1 MSDEEKIVNWFESNY
16 KSLLLGIVIGLAMLF
31 TYKSFLSSQNSKQ
44 LELSRSFD
52 LAVQSFHEGNTEQ
65 IISFTKLNMTENAD
79 NIYTSLARMYSAKAM
94 YINNKLNESKF
105 YYDHIIENSNDME
118 LINLAIYRKA
128 KILIEQ
134 KEYDEAHALLGED
147 ITNYQHIELKGDIYY
162 IQKDDQNA
170 RDYYNQALMYEIT
183 PNERK
188 NIQAKINLL
197 K

>member
-52 LAVQSFHEGNTEQ
+52 QAVQSYHQGNTDQ

-79 NIYTSLARMYSAKAM
+79 NIYTSLAGLYSAKAM
-94 YINNKLNESKF
+94 YINNELNESKF
-105 YYDHIIENSNDME
+105 YYDHIIKNSNDIE
-118 LINLAIYRKA
+118 IINLAIYRKA

-134 KEYDEAHALLGED
+134 KEYDEAHVLLGED
-147 ITNYQHIELKGDIYY
+147 MTNYQHIELKGDIYY

-170 RDYYNQALMYEIT
+170 RDYYNQALMFEIT

>member
-79 NIYTSLARMYSAKAM
+79 NIYTSLASMYSAKAM

-105 YYDHIIENSNDME
+105 YYDHIIKNSNDIE
-118 LINLAIYRKA
+118 IINLAIYRKA

-134 KEYDEAHALLGED
+134 KEYDEAHVLLGED
-147 ITNYQHIELKGDIYY
+147 MINYQHIELKGDIYY

-170 RDYYNQALMYEIT
+170 RDYYNQALMFEIT

>member
-16 KSLLLGIVIGLAMLF
+16 KSLVLGIVIGLVILF
-31 TYKSFLSSQNSKQ
+31 SYKSFLSSQNSKQ

-79 NIYTSLARMYSAKAM
+79 NIYTSLASMYSAKAM

-118 LINLAIYRKA
+118 IINLAIYRKA

-162 IQKDDQNA
+162 IQKDDKNA

>member
-1 MSDEEKIVNWFESNY
+1 
-16 KSLLLGIVIGLAMLF
+16 
-31 TYKSFLSSQNSKQ
+31 
-44 LELSRSFD
+44 
-52 LAVQSFHEGNTEQ
+52 
-65 IISFTKLNMTENAD
+65 
-79 NIYTSLARMYSAKAM
+79 M

-118 LINLAIYRKA
+118 IINLAIYRKA

>member
-16 KSLLLGIVIGLAMLF
+16 KSLLLGIVVGLAMLF

-52 LAVQSFHEGNTEQ
+52 QAVQSYHQGNTDQ

-79 NIYTSLARMYSAKAM
+79 NIYTLLAGLYSAKAM
-94 YINNKLNESKF
+94 YINNELNESKF
-105 YYDHIIENSNDME
+105 YYDHIIKNSNDIE
-118 LINLAIYRKA
+118 IINLAIYRKA

-134 KEYDEAHALLGED
+134 KEYDEAHVLLGED
-147 ITNYQHIELKGDIYY
+147 MINYQHIELKGDIYY

-170 RDYYNQALMYEIT
+170 REYYNQALMFEIT

>member
-16 KSLLLGIVIGLAMLF
+16 KSLVLGIVIGLTILF
-31 TYKSFLSSQNSKQ
+31 SYKSFLSSQNSKQ

-79 NIYTSLARMYSAKAM
+79 NIYTSLASMYSAKAM

-134 KEYDEAHALLGED
+134 KEYDGAHALLGED

-170 RDYYNQALMYEIT
+170 RDYYNQALLYEIT